1 MCSHSHQYLFTFF
14 SHAVGIKKMRIK
26 PFLYRKYFLGFTDGA
41 SGINSI
47 GYGAPAEFMISYSY
61 EL

>member
-1 MCSHSHQYLFTFF
+1 
-14 SHAVGIKKMRIK
+14 MRIK